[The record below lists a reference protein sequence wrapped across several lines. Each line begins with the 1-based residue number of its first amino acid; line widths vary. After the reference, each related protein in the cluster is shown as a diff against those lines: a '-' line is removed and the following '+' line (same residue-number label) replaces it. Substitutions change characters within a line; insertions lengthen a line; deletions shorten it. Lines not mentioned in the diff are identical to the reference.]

1 MSIFRNPPEQLERL
15 HSLWKEKP
23 WTGPQ
28 PCGLSPS
35 MGYGDRLGLAT
46 PGHLLAHQ
54 RKGVVG
60 RVVPIFAQQSGREM
74 ERIGRTPAEVL
85 WDASV
90 ALADA
95 ADCGSWG
102 ADADHMKTEEQ
113 ISACVEA
120 GFTFFTVDPSDA
132 VREEVL
138 RLTDNQVEREFTELC
153 SRQPEHFGHYMQ
165 KYAQPHTITGV
176 GEISSDEISIQRI
189 ALTYGQAIL
198 RIRELYHWIEQCWR
212 GEAPFDFEVSVDE
225 TSNPTSPL
233 AHLIIARELKRLGVR
248 FTSLA
253 PRFVGEFQKAI
264 DYIGD
269 LRAFETDFR
278 IHAAIARQ
286 EVPYKLSVHS
296 GSDKFSLY
304 PIIARETGGQV
315 HLKTSGTSYLEALR
329 IAARCNPALFRAIAA
344 FSASVFE
351 EQRKSYHIKASL
363 REFPDPSCV
372 KDEDLEKDYVA
383 YPGADSPRQ
392 VLHVCFGAVLSADGG
407 TRFAQPL
414 KALLRESREEYA
426 EALAQHL
433 GKHLVVFG

>member
-1 MSIFRNPPEQLERL
+1 MSIFHNPPDQIERL
-15 HSLWKEKP
+15 RSLWKEKP
-23 WTGPQ
+23 WTKPR

-54 RKGVVG
+54 RMGMAG
-60 RVVPIFAQQSGREM
+60 RVTPIFAQQSGREM
-74 ERIGRTPAEVL
+74 ERIGRKPPEVL
-85 WDASV
+85 WDASM

-95 ADCGSWG
+95 SDCSSWG

-132 VREEVL
+132 VRDEVH
-138 RLTDNQVEREFTELC
+138 RLTDNQVEHQFAELC
-153 SRQPEHFGHYMQ
+153 ATQSQVFGHYLET
-165 KYAQPHTITGV
+165 YTQPHAIAGI
-176 GEISSDEISIQRI
+176 GEISSDETSIQRV

-198 RIRELYHWIEQCWR
+198 RIQTLYHWVEQCWKS
-212 GEAPFDFEVSVDE
+212 EIPFDFEVSVDE

-286 EVPYKLSVHS
+286 EGPYKISVHS

-304 PIIARETGGQV
+304 PSIARETEGQV

-329 IAARCNPALFRAIAA
+329 IAARHDPALFRGIAA

-363 REFPDPSCV
+363 REFPDPVCV
-372 KDEDLEKDYVA
+372 NDEDLEKDYVA

-407 TRFAQPL
+407 KRFAQPL
-414 KALLRESREEYA
+414 KALLRESLGEYA
-426 EALAQHL
+426 EALARHL
-433 GKHLVVFG
+433 GRHLVVFG